1 MSFTAKGKNFTSFRL
16 RTFRLFSRLF
26 AKPKYLHE
34 SWLRL
39 ANYKKKLSKSKLIW
53 SLNSP
58 TTAIYLFQRFIWRP
72 SIVKYEEWIPNEL
85 LTWMNAFWLWSTPLS
100 VFLAPYSRSS
110 YHFKHVFIKTPEM
123 NILHTLNTFNSSVS
137 KRDVSWI
144 LTQGS
149 CQERRNDPIFMSVI

>member
-1 MSFTAKGKNFTSFRL
+1 MNRDCDL
-16 RTFRLFSRLF
+16 RII
-26 AKPKYLHE
+26 
-34 SWLRL
+34 
-39 ANYKKKLSKSKLIW
+39 KKLSKSKLIW

-110 YHFKHVFIKTPEM
+110 YHFKHVCIKTPEM

-137 KRDVSWI
+137 KRDMSWI

-149 CQERRNDPIFMSVI
+149 CQERRNDPIFMSVIKELNCLLYQMTFSKWTSIWRKD